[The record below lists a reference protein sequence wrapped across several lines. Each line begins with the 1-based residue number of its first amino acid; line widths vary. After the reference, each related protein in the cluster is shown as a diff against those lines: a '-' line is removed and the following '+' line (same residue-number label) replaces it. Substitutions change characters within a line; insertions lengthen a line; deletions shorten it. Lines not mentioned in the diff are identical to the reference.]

1 MHSSPRLQVPQ
12 LSILSPQP
20 SAAGPHST
28 FCTAHVLGT
37 HVFVPLP
44 HLLATGG
51 LPTPQASPGLHS
63 PQATSPPQPSGAKPQ
78 SCPAGQVVA
87 GSQVSGGGTHEP
99 RSKIMYSSSF
109 SCGVIGSR
117 QYPLTHFPPTAHSVL
132 AVHTLP
138 HWAGKILS
146 CSFASSTWKSLNNT
160 RPHCNAGGLVLKSSF
175 RLTGVL

>member
-51 LPTPQASPGLHS
+51 LHTPQAS
-63 PQATSPPQPSGAKPQ
+63 SPPQPSGAKPQ

-109 SCGVIGSR
+109 S
-117 QYPLTHFPPTAHSVL
+117 
-132 AVHTLP
+132 
-138 HWAGKILS
+138 
-146 CSFASSTWKSLNNT
+146 
-160 RPHCNAGGLVLKSSF
+160 
-175 RLTGVL
+175 